1 MKSDYIYNKNF
12 TIRKN
17 CKELINF
24 LKFSSNVEVG
34 GYRIYDGAGDHCLQ
48 CPEEIVWLINQIQNL
63 EKKNHYKMKSFL
75 EFGFANGVTNTILSK
90 TIKFDKIVAVDIV
103 APQGISKEMFFA
115 NLRFKNIT
123 LLCGNSKSHHI
134 KNNIEHLGK
143 YDLIFIDGG
152 HEYDTVRSDYELSLK
167 LISKK
172 GLIVIHD
179 IGASTNV
186 FNGPQKLWKE
196 IKSKNKKQK
205 YKEFICKKYHT
216 IYGMG
221 IMYDF

>member
-1 MKSDYIYNKNF
+1 MKNNYIFEKNF
-12 TIRKN
+12 TIKKN
-17 CKELINF
+17 CNELVNF
-24 LKFSSNVEVG
+24 LKFNSNAEVG
-34 GYRIYDGAGDHCLQ
+34 GYRIYDSVGDHCLQ
-48 CPEEIVWLINQIQNL
+48 CPEEIVWLINQIQTL
-63 EKKNHYKMKSFL
+63 EKKNRYKMKSFL

-90 TIKFDKIVAVDIV
+90 TIKFDKIVAVDII
-103 APQGISKEMFFA
+103 APQGISKDMFFA

-123 LLCGNSKSHHI
+123 LLCGNSKSHYI
-134 KNNIEHLGK
+134 KNNVTQLGK

-205 YKEFICKKYHT
+205 CKEFICKKYHT